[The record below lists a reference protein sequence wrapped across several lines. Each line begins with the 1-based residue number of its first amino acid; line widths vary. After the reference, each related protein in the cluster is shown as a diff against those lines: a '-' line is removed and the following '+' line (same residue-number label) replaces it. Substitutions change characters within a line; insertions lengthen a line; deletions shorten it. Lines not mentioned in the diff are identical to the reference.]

1 MPSGTRSRTAIAGIA
16 GVAALALMTAG
27 CSSSK
32 SSAPSSPA
40 PATTTSAAAAA
51 SSSASGATD
60 AAAIALLPAAV
71 KSKGSLVI
79 AADATY
85 APNESTDDSN
95 NIVGYD
101 VDLGKAI
108 AAKLGMTAN
117 FQNVTFDNI
126 LGGIQ
131 GGKYD
136 MGMSSMTDNKD
147 REGKGFDFVDYFN
160 AGTKVMVASGNPENI
175 TSNGATDLSLC
186 GKKVGVES
194 TTIQETDDIPARN
207 KACEAAGK
215 PDITKVAQEK
225 QSDVNTSLQSGRV
238 DAVLADSPVVDYAAK
253 TNGFTAVGDAYE
265 GAPYGIAIWKATD
278 DGLAQAVLQV
288 LKDMQAD
295 GSYAQLAAKYGIQS
309 GDLQASG
316 FVINGATS

>member
-1 MPSGTRSRTAIAGIA
+1 M
-16 GVAALALMTAG
+16 
-27 CSSSK
+27 K
-32 SSAPSSPA
+32 
-40 PATTTSAAAAA
+40 A
-51 SSSASGATD
+51 S
-60 AAAIALLPAAV
+60 
-71 KSKGSLVI
+71 
-79 AADATY
+79 
-85 APNESTDDSN
+85 
-95 NIVGYD
+95 
-101 VDLGKAI
+101 
-108 AAKLGMTAN
+108 

-160 AGTKVMVASGNPENI
+160 AGTKVMVASGNPEGI
-175 TSNGATDLSLC
+175 TSTGSTDLSLC
-186 GKKVGVES
+186 GKKVGVET

-215 PDITKVAQEK
+215 PDIVKVAQEK

-253 TNGFTAVGDAYE
+253 TNGFVAVGDSYE
-265 GAPYGIAIWKATD
+265 SAPYGIAIWKQSD

-288 LKDMQAD
+288 LKDMAAD
-295 GSYAQLAAKYGIQS
+295 GSYAQLAGKYGIQS